1 MKSLSEGI
9 TDFYIRNE
17 IIDPQMRDIYQ
28 YGTELIINDIIIFSS
43 ILILGAV
50 FDTFWHSVIFS
61 SVFYLTRIR
70 CGGFHAKRAWV
81 CKLSMLATY
90 ISVTALYYAA
100 VRFDA
105 AYAAFMLNFISVLL
119 VLPVIPVENPNKPL
133 SSEVRQKN
141 RTQGLIIVF
150 LFTVSAGV
158 LISFG
163 IQEGVIIS
171 LTVAAVA
178 VLAEAG
184 KVINE
189 RGKKLYEKR
198 IEVKDFV
205 NDSRNGS

>member
-1 MKSLSEGI
+1 M
-9 TDFYIRNE
+9 
-17 IIDPQMRDIYQ
+17 
-28 YGTELIINDIIIFSS
+28 
-43 ILILGAV
+43 
-50 FDTFWHSVIFS
+50 
-61 SVFYLTRIR
+61 
-70 CGGFHAKRAWV
+70 
-81 CKLSMLATY
+81 
-90 ISVTALYYAA
+90 
-100 VRFDA
+100 RFDA

-184 KVINE
+184 KIINE